1 VRRITRLFLAG
12 IVVVALGL
20 LALGALPGYLGS
32 GDPYYL
38 QATPTDDAGPAV
50 NGTTLSPRQYPYL
63 AEAVDS
69 PTNRSSGYRAGGEF
83 KEAFT
88 HSPFDEVDAL
98 LTRQPNA
105 SVDGGD
111 AVRVTVGNRTYLV
124 SVVRG
129 SPDGNG
135 TSAANA
141 ANGSP
146 GAGGDARAVDRRAT
160 RR

>member
-1 VRRITRLFLAG
+1 MRRITRLFLAG

-38 QATPTDDAGPAV
+38 QATPVPAADGPAV
-50 NGTTLSPRQYPYL
+50 NGTDLSPRRYPYL
-63 AEAVDS
+63 VEAVDS
-69 PTNRSSGYRAGGEF
+69 PTNRSSGYRAGGGF

-98 LTRQPNA
+98 ITRQPNA

-111 AVRVTVGNRTYLV
+111 AVRVTVGDRTYLV
-124 SVVRG
+124 SVVQP
-129 SPDGNG
+129 SPP
-135 TSAANA
+135 ANA
-141 ANGSP
+141 SANGSVGTVGVESDP
-146 GAGGDARAVDRRAT
+146 HPVAPRAT